1 MTDAPDI
8 RYKPSKTVKQFL
20 TDEHFIRGIMGPVG
34 SGKSVGC
41 CVALYML
48 MRAFD
53 AAGLPSRWAVVRN
66 TYRELEDTT
75 FRTWEDWFGPYGT
88 FMRQNMTY
96 TYDFHHRHE
105 VLFRALDRPQ
115 DVGKLLSLEISGA
128 WLNEVREIPKAI
140 YDMVQT
146 RIGRYPKRLAYGDDI
161 PPFALFMDSNPMDD
175 FHWYYRLAEELKPD
189 NARFFR
195 QSGGLTEDAENTA
208 NLPPDYYANIAKGKD
223 EAWLKV
229 YVDGEYG
236 FAVDGKPVWPAFK
249 DSRHVSHETL
259 KADQSPIVC
268 GMDFGLTPAAVF
280 LQQTA
285 TGQFQV
291 LSELVTEDVAADEF
305 APLVKAHVARHYP
318 LLDITYWGDPAGS
331 QRSQADKNTP
341 FRILK
346 AEGIDA
352 RKAVVPGTK
361 ENDFDVRVKAVS
373 QPLLKLDMAGEPAL
387 TISPACKYLRRA
399 LAGGYKYRQLQV
411 SGDERYNAEPEKNI
425 YSHVAEALQYGLIGA
440 GQGRA
445 VLGIDHSQP
454 RDLSKI
460 TRRVR
465 HAPAYL

>member
-1 MTDAPDI
+1 
-8 RYKPSKTVKQFL
+8 
-20 TDEHFIRGIMGPVG
+20 MGPVG

-41 CVALYML
+41 CVALYSL

-53 AAGLPSRWAVVRN
+53 SAGLPSRWVVVRN

-75 FRTWEDWFGPYGT
+75 FRTWEDWFGVYGS

-96 TYDFHHRHE
+96 TYDFQHRHE

-146 RIGRYPKRLAYGDDI
+146 RIGRYPRRTAYGDKI
-161 PPFALFMDSNPMDD
+161 PQFSLLLDSNPMDD
-175 FHWYYRLAEELKPD
+175 FHWYYRLAEELRPD
-189 NARFFR
+189 NASFYR
-195 QSGGLTEDAENTA
+195 QPGGLAEDAENLQ
-208 NLPPDYYANIAKGKD
+208 NLPPAYYANIAKGKD

-249 DSRHVSHETL
+249 DSKHVSREAIV
-259 KADQSPIVC
+259 ADNSPIIC

-280 LQQTA
+280 IQQGP
-285 TGQFQV
+285 TGQYSV
-291 LSELVTEDVAADEF
+291 LSEIVTEDVAADEF
-305 APLVKAHVARHYP
+305 GPLLMAHVAREYP
-318 LLDITYWGDPAGS
+318 TQSVSYFGDPAGS
-331 QRSQADKNTP
+331 QRSQSDKHTP

-346 AEGIDA
+346 AIGLDVRPA
-352 RKAVVPGTK
+352 RVPGEK

-373 QPLLKLDMAGEPAL
+373 GPLLKLDMAGEPAL
-387 TISPACKYLRRA
+387 VISPACKYLRRA

-425 YSHVAEALQYGLIGA
+425 YSHVAEALQYGMIGA
-440 GQGRA
+440 GQGRE

-460 TRRVR
+460 ARRVR
-465 HAPAYL
+465 HAPQHI

>member
-1 MTDAPDI
+1 MNKPIDY
-8 RYKPSKTVKQFL
+8 RPSKTVQAFL
-20 TDEHFIRGIMGPVG
+20 QDDSFIRGIMGPVG

-41 CVALYML
+41 CVALYSL

-75 FRTWEDWFGPYGT
+75 FRTWEDWFGQYGT

-96 TYDFHHRHE
+96 TYDFKSRHE

-146 RIGRYPKRLAYGDDI
+146 RIGRYPRRDAYGEQI
-161 PPFALFMDSNPMDD
+161 PQFSLLLDSNPMDD
-175 FHWYYRLAEELKPD
+175 FHWYYRLAEELRPD
-189 NARFFR
+189 NAAFYR
-195 QSGGLTEDAENTA
+195 QPGGLSPGAENTH
-208 NLPPDYYANIAKGKD
+208 NLPPDYYGNIAKGKD

-249 DSRHVSHETL
+249 DSRHVSRETL
-259 KADQSPIVC
+259 EADDGPVIC
-268 GMDFGLTPAAVF
+268 GIDFGLTPAAVF
-280 LQQTA
+280 IQQGP
-285 TGQFQV
+285 TGQFRV

-305 APLVKAHVARHYP
+305 APLLLAHVARHYP
-318 LLDITYWGDPAGS
+318 LLDIAYWGDPAGS
-331 QRSQADKNTP
+331 QRSQADKHTP
-341 FRILK
+341 FAILK

-352 RKAVVPGTK
+352 QPAVVPSTK
-361 ENDFDVRVKAVS
+361 PNDFDIRVKVVS

-387 TISPACKYLRRA
+387 FISPACKYLRRA

-425 YSHVAEALQYGLIGA
+425 YSHVAEALQYGMIGA
-440 GQGRA
+440 GQGNVVVGALQHNKQIDYSRLRRA
-445 VLGIDHSQP
+445 VI
-454 RDLSKI
+454 
-460 TRRVR
+460 
-465 HAPAYL
+465 